1 MSRFGDLIG
10 GVNSTPPTPVVV
22 TEPTPDVVKGD
33 SDKGKTDL
41 DSLSKIELE
50 EFGRE
55 LGIELDRRF
64 NKGKL
69 IKQIE
74 DELKKQ

>member
-1 MSRFGDLIG
+1 
-10 GVNSTPPTPVVV
+10 
-22 TEPTPDVVKGD
+22 VKGD

>member
-1 MSRFGDLIG
+1 MSRFGDLVG
-10 GVNSTPPTPVVV
+10 GKVTPPTPVVISE
-22 TEPTPDVVKGD
+22 TTPDVVEGD
-33 SDKGKTDL
+33 SDKGKTNL
-41 DSLSKIELE
+41 NSLSKIELE

-64 NKGKL
+64 NKKKL

>member
-1 MSRFGDLIG
+1 MSRFGDLLG
-10 GVNSTPPTPVVV
+10 GKVTPPTPVVV
-22 TEPTPDVVKGD
+22 TKPTPDVVKGD

-64 NKGKL
+64 NKAKL
-69 IKQIE
+69 VQQIE

>member
-1 MSRFGDLIG
+1 MSRFGDLVG
-10 GVNSTPPTPVVV
+10 GKVTPPTPVVISE
-22 TEPTPDVVKGD
+22 TTPDVVKGD
-33 SDKGKTDL
+33 SDNGKTNL
-41 DSLSKIELE
+41 NSLSKIELE

-64 NKGKL
+64 NKKKL

>member
-10 GVNSTPPTPVVV
+10 GVNSTPPTPVVN
-22 TEPTPDVVKGD
+22 EPTPDVVKGD
-33 SDKGKTDL
+33 SDKGKVDL
-41 DSLSKIELE
+41 DALSKIELE

-64 NKGKL
+64 NKKKL
-69 IKQIE
+69 VKEIE
-74 DELKKQ
+74 DQLKKQ

>member
-1 MSRFGDLIG
+1 MSRFGDLVG
-10 GVNSTPPTPVVV
+10 GKVTPPTPVVV
-22 TEPTPDVVKGD
+22 TESTPDVVKGD

-64 NKGKL
+64 NKKKL

>member
-1 MSRFGDLIG
+1 MSRFGDLLG
-10 GVNSTPPTPVVV
+10 GVNSTPPTPVV

-33 SDKGKTDL
+33 SDKGKVDL
-41 DSLSKIELE
+41 NSLSKIELE

>member
-1 MSRFGDLIG
+1 MSRFGDLLG
-10 GVNSTPPTPVVV
+10 GKVTPPTPVVV

-41 DSLSKIELE
+41 DSLSKIEL
-50 EFGRE
+50 
-55 LGIELDRRF
+55 DRRF
-64 NKGKL
+64 NKKKL

>member
-1 MSRFGDLIG
+1 MSRFGDLLG
-10 GVNSTPPTPVVV
+10 GVNSTPPTPVV

-33 SDKGKTDL
+33 SDKGKVDL
-41 DSLSKIELE
+41 NSLSKIELE

-64 NKGKL
+64 NKKKL
-69 IKQIE
+69 VKQIE
-74 DELKKQ
+74 NKLKKQ

>member
-1 MSRFGDLIG
+1 MSRFGDLLG
-10 GVNSTPPTPVVV
+10 GKVTPPTPVVISE
-22 TEPTPDVVKGD
+22 TTPDVVKGD
-33 SDKGKTDL
+33 SDKGKINL
-41 DSLSKIELE
+41 NSLSKIELE

-64 NKGKL
+64 NKKKL

>member
-1 MSRFGDLIG
+1 MSRFGDLLG
-10 GVNSTPPTPVVV
+10 GKVTPPTPVVI
-22 TEPTPDVVKGD
+22 TETTPDVVKGD

-41 DSLSKIELE
+41 DALSKIELE

-64 NKGKL
+64 NKKKL

>member
-1 MSRFGDLIG
+1 MSRFGDLLG
-10 GVNSTPPTPVVV
+10 GKVTPPTPAVV
-22 TEPTPDVVKGD
+22 TEPTSDVVKGD

-55 LGIELDRRF
+55 LGIELDRRY

>member
-1 MSRFGDLIG
+1 MSRFGDLLG
-10 GVNSTPPTPVVV
+10 GKVTPPTPAVV

-64 NKGKL
+64 NKTKL
-69 IKQIE
+69 VKQIE

>member
-10 GVNSTPPTPVVV
+10 GVNSTPPTPIVNE
-22 TEPTPDVVKGD
+22 TTPDVVKGD

-41 DSLSKIELE
+41 DVLSKIELE

-64 NKGKL
+64 NKKKL
-69 IKQIE
+69 VKQIE

>member
-1 MSRFGDLIG
+1 MSRFGDLLG
-10 GVNSTPPTPVVV
+10 GKVTPPTPAVV

>member
-1 MSRFGDLIG
+1 MSRFGDLVG
-10 GVNSTPPTPVVV
+10 GKVTPPTPVV
-22 TEPTPDVVKGD
+22 TIETTPDVVKGD

-64 NKGKL
+64 NKKKL
-69 IKQIE
+69 VKEIE
-74 DELKKQ
+74 DQLKKQ

>member
-10 GVNSTPPTPVVV
+10 GKVTSPTPVV
-22 TEPTPDVVKGD
+22 TNKTTPDVVEGD
-33 SDKGKTDL
+33 SDKGKVNL
-41 DSLSKIELE
+41 NSLSKIELE

-64 NKGKL
+64 NKKKL

>member
-1 MSRFGDLIG
+1 MSRFGDLLG
-10 GVNSTPPTPVVV
+10 GKVTPPTPAVV
-22 TEPTPDVVKGD
+22 TESTPDVVKGD

-64 NKGKL
+64 NKAKL
-69 IKQIE
+69 VQQIE

>member
-1 MSRFGDLIG
+1 MSRFGDLLG
-10 GVNSTPPTPVVV
+10 GKVTPPTPAVV
-22 TEPTPDVVKGD
+22 TEPTPDVVRGD

-64 NKGKL
+64 NKKKL

>member
-1 MSRFGDLIG
+1 MSRFGDLVG
-10 GVNSTPPTPVVV
+10 GKVTPPTPVVV

-41 DSLSKIELE
+41 DTLSKIELE

-64 NKGKL
+64 NKKKL
-69 IKQIE
+69 VQQIE

>member
-10 GVNSTPPTPVVV
+10 GVNSTPPTPVVNK
-22 TEPTPDVVKGD
+22 PTPDVVEGD
-33 SDKGKTDL
+33 SDKGKVDL
-41 DSLSKIELE
+41 NALSKIELE

-64 NKGKL
+64 NKKKL
-69 IKQIE
+69 VKEIE
-74 DELKKQ
+74 NQLKKQ